1 MDKRNEIGNLGK
13 IEKRERNRGRRIMK
27 RMKEAWNDI
36 YQNSAMSVQILRDN
50 AARFRKGQLLLNF
63 TKLRDGNDLEPEV
76 TQIRV
81 IEQVRIKEIINGNEN
96 NEEEIMKNINQE
108 EDKDT
113 RIMKLR
119 FGKILHTLTEST

>member
-50 AARFRKGQLLLNF
+50 AARFRKSQLLLNF

>member
-76 TQIRV
+76 TQIGV

>member
-27 RMKEAWNDI
+27 RMKEARNDI

>member
-63 TKLRDGNDLEPEV
+63 TKLRDGNDLEPVDAVYAMDQTTE
-76 TQIRV
+76 TDPGLD
-81 IEQVRIKEIINGNEN
+81 IK
-96 NEEEIMKNINQE
+96 
-108 EDKDT
+108 
-113 RIMKLR
+113 L
-119 FGKILHTLTEST
+119 SS

>member
-1 MDKRNEIGNLGK
+1 MLAVKKHSTNWTRTRYKFEQHQQVDKRNEIGNLGK

-63 TKLRDGNDLEPEV
+63 TKLRDGNDLEPVDAVNAMDQTTE
-76 TQIRV
+76 TDPGLD
-81 IEQVRIKEIINGNEN
+81 IK
-96 NEEEIMKNINQE
+96 
-108 EDKDT
+108 
-113 RIMKLR
+113 L
-119 FGKILHTLTEST
+119 SS

>member
-1 MDKRNEIGNLGK
+1 
-13 IEKRERNRGRRIMK
+13 MK

-119 FGKILHTLTEST
+119 FGLHTLTEST